1 MWMQDVV
8 VVVVAATVVFI
19 LHSLQQ
25 TCCRSVIWMLTCL
38 LMFYILRQQLLQSFW
53 FWMWHVVVPS
63 TKWEGGVHRRNNS
76 VPIFRHIEFWWCK
89 MGLPESF
96 RHIEFLMMQM
106 GLPESVGK
114 RCSGLLFFSWGVMAN
129 GIAVRVGISFCLL
142 TRPQRFCLSSNCIG
156 PLLGLPAKWVT
167 KLKSIQIST
176 ITVIFS
182 QLAQLDVI
190 ATNFFFHSSS
200 VH

>member
-1 MWMQDVV
+1 
-8 VVVVAATVVFI
+8 
-19 LHSLQQ
+19 
-25 TCCRSVIWMLTCL
+25 
-38 LMFYILRQQLLQSFW
+38 
-53 FWMWHVVVPS
+53 
-63 TKWEGGVHRRNNS
+63 
-76 VPIFRHIEFWWCK
+76 